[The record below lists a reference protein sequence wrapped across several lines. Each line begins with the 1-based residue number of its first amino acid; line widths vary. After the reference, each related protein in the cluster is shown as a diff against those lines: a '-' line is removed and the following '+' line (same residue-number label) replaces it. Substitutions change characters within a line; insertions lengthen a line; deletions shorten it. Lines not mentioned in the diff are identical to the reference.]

1 MVLLEVAKKSLLAAE
16 KHLALNALISV
27 QSRPELFSQVQA
39 SQERISAGES
49 KSPIDGQL
57 IAVKDNICTTDFPTT
72 CASKLLEQ
80 YISPFDAT
88 VVRKAKEAGAVIMGK
103 TNMDE
108 FGMGSHSMYSHFGS
122 VMQPAEDGQPARSA
136 GGSSGGS
143 AVAVATGMCHAA
155 LGTDTGGSVRLPAAY
170 CGVVGFKPSY
180 GMLSRWGV
188 IAYAN
193 SLDTVGILG
202 RRISSV
208 QKLYDA
214 INGYDDNDP
223 TSITPQTRERVQDR
237 LSRNRRRGQGLTI
250 GYPEEFNLVELD
262 DSVRNTWEKT
272 LAHLNLQS
280 HKVVPV
286 SLPHTK
292 HALSAYYVLAPAEAS
307 SNLAKYDGVRYGY
320 RDPADRLQDGLLF
333 SPTRANFGA
342 EVRRR
347 IIAGAYSLSS
357 EAIDN
362 YFLKAQSARRIIQRD
377 FSNVFA
383 QPNYLITD
391 TPEEGRG
398 GEGVDV
404 LIAPCALSKAPFL
417 EDVKMQKS
425 PLDSYVNDVLTVPAS
440 LAGIPAIC
448 LPVMH
453 GENDSVGM
461 QVMAQYG
468 DEETMWEVA
477 KLIEEGLGPKA
488 D

>member
-1 MVLLEVAKKSLLAAE
+1 MRLRY
-16 KHLALNALISV
+16 NA
-27 QSRPELFSQVQA
+27 
-39 SQERISAGES
+39 
-49 KSPIDGQL
+49 
-57 IAVKDNICTTDFPTT
+57 N
-72 CASKLLEQ
+72 
-80 YISPFDAT
+80 
-88 VVRKAKEAGAVIMGK
+88 
-103 TNMDE
+103 
-108 FGMGSHSMYSHFGS
+108 FGVG
-122 VMQPAEDGQPARSA
+122 R
-136 GGSSGGS
+136 
-143 AVAVATGMCHAA
+143 A

-188 IAYAN
+188 VAYAN

-202 RRISSV
+202 RSISSV
-208 QKLYDA
+208 QKLYGILRFPTFHLTRLTLIDA
-214 INGYDDNDP
+214 INSHDDNDP
-223 TSITPQTRERVQDR
+223 TSLTPQTRERVQDL
-237 LSRNRRRGQGLTI
+237 LSRSRRKGRRLAV
-250 GYPEEFNLVELD
+250 GYPEVYPSLSNVRPRPNTSQEFNLVELD
-262 DSVRNTWEKT
+262 DSVRAAWENT
-272 LAHLNLQS
+272 LAHLSSQS
-280 HKVVPV
+280 HKIVPV

-292 HALSAYYVLAPAEAS
+292 HALSTYYVLAPAEAS

-320 RDPADRLQDGLLF
+320 RDPADRSQNGLLF

-377 FSNVFA
+377 FSNAFA

-391 TPEEGRG
+391 NPEEGRG
-398 GEGVDV
+398 EGGVDV
-404 LIAPCALSKAPFL
+404 LIAPCSLSKAPFL

-425 PLDSYVNDVLTVPAS
+425 PLDSYVNDVLTVPAN

-453 GENDSVGM
+453 GGGGSVGM

-477 KLIEEGLGPKA
+477 KIIEEGLGPKA
-488 D
+488 EQALNPAQ

>member
-1 MVLLEVAKKSLLAAE
+1 MALLEIAKKSLLAAE
-16 KHLALNALISV
+16 KYFALNSFISV
-27 QSRPELFSQVQA
+27 QSRPELFGQIQA
-39 SQERISAGES
+39 SQERIYADSGES
-49 KSPIDGQL
+49 KSSIDGQL

-80 YISPFDAT
+80 YTSPFDAT

-108 FGMGSHSMYSHFGS
+108 FGMGSHSMYSHFGP
-122 VMQPAEDGQPARSA
+122 VMQSAKDGQPARSA

-143 AVAVATGMCHAA
+143 AVAVATGMCYAA

-188 IAYAN
+188 VAYAN
-193 SLDTVGILG
+193 SLDT
-202 RRISSV
+202 
-208 QKLYDA
+208 A
-214 INGYDDNDP
+214 TNGHDDCDP
-223 TSITPQTRERVQDR
+223 TSITPQTRERIQDR
-237 LSRNRRRGQGLTI
+237 LSRGRRKGQRLVI
-250 GYPEEFNLVELD
+250 GYPKEFNLVELD
-262 DSVRNTWEKT
+262 DSVRNAWETT
-272 LAHLNLQS
+272 LAHLNSQS
-280 HKVVPV
+280 HKIVAV

-320 RDPADRLQDGLLF
+320 RDPADRSEDGLLF

-362 YFLKAQSARRIIQRD
+362 YFLKAQSARRIVQRD
-377 FSNVFA
+377 FSNAFA
-383 QPNYLITD
+383 QPNYLTTD
-391 TPEEGRG
+391 NPEEGRG

-404 LIAPCALSKAPFL
+404 LIAPCSLSKAPFL

-453 GENDSVGM
+453 GEEGPVGM

-477 KLIEEGLGPKA
+477 KIIEEGLGPKLE
-488 D
+488 